1 MGKKIVNVVL
11 FLAVVAAA
19 VGMTIYTGKG
29 AASVMVYNFV
39 FLGVMVLIYLSG
51 MIGGMFKMNR
61 LSEALRHGTE
71 EVSSIFKAPGKAKAE
86 DLSVLNEIFGNTYL
100 DKKMD
105 TFCGSIDKSQEGIGD
120 VEDFINEEEMDLH
133 IHKRLLEMVP
143 DILTSLGILGT
154 FVGLVWGLKNF
165 NPNDYAA
172 MTSSVASLVDGI
184 KVAFLTSIYGIALS
198 IVYTYGMKSEYSSLT
213 ENLQGFLDRFH
224 AYVMPT
230 AENESRNLLVSSQK
244 IQTEAMNKMA
254 EQFSVQMADSFEKV
268 ITPTFRKMNDSLDM
282 LVTSVTRCQQD
293 AVKEILDGFMKEM
306 HNSFQLQFKDFN
318 EALNQLKKAQKENA
332 DYTATLYQTMS
343 TQLSDNY
350 LQQERVMKDAV
361 TELGN
366 LQNRYLTTANRIV
379 QDNQNIQKMQ
389 QQDYQ
394 HVTEYLKEAEQSA
407 AKFWVACNQTMKRY
421 VEAATAGMENAGQ
434 SSQVSAEVLKANR
447 QLIQDF
453 DTKMQE
459 FSQYQKLSYQTM
471 EQVRRLLTD
480 VSLSGKDLQL
490 QSGRVD
496 SISQKASVDKIQR
509 LLEEQGEAQRELLE
523 DISKNIRELS
533 KAAQLIGAVNTV
545 VNENGKLI
553 GHNTD
558 GLGWVRNCREHGF
571 EIRGKK
577 MTIAGSGGAATAIE
591 ITSALEGMSEISI
604 FARKDTFFANA
615 EATVE
620 KIRRHVSGCRVNLYD
635 LEDRD
640 LFYHEI
646 EDSHIFT
653 NATRVGMKPMDQESL
668 IENPEVFR
676 SDLTVSDVV

>member
-11 FLAVVAAA
+11 FLTVVAAA

-105 TFCGSIDKSQEGIGD
+105 TFRGSIDKSQEGIGD

-306 HNSFQLQFKDFN
+306 HNSFQLQFRDFN

-366 LQNRYLTTANRIV
+366 LQNRYLTMANRIV

-421 VEAATAGMENAGQ
+421 VEAAAAGMENAGQ
-434 SSQVSAEVLKANR
+434 SSQASAEVLKANR

-509 LLEEQGEAQRELLE
+509 LLEEQGEAQKELLE

-533 KAAQLIGAVNTV
+533 KAAQK
-545 VNENGKLI
+545 GK
-553 GHNTD
+553 
-558 GLGWVRNCREHGF
+558 F
-571 EIRGKK
+571 
-577 MTIAGSGGAATAIE
+577 S
-591 ITSALEGMSEISI
+591 
-604 FARKDTFFANA
+604 
-615 EATVE
+615 
-620 KIRRHVSGCRVNLYD
+620 
-635 LEDRD
+635 
-640 LFYHEI
+640 LF
-646 EDSHIFT
+646 
-653 NATRVGMKPMDQESL
+653 K
-668 IENPEVFR
+668 
-676 SDLTVSDVV
+676 

>member
-1 MGKKIVNVVL
+1 MGKKVVNVVL
-11 FLAVVAAA
+11 FLTVVAAA

-51 MIGGMFKMNR
+51 MIGGMFKMNH

-86 DLSVLNEIFGNTYL
+86 DLSVLNEIFGEAYL
-100 DKKMD
+100 DKKID
-105 TFCGSIDKSQEGIGD
+105 TFRGSIDKSQEGIGD
-120 VEDFINEEEMDLH
+120 VEDFINEEEIDLH

-306 HNSFQLQFKDFN
+306 HNSFQLQFRDFN

-332 DYTATLYQTMS
+332 DYTA
-343 TQLSDNY
+343 
-350 LQQERVMKDAV
+350 
-361 TELGN
+361 
-366 LQNRYLTTANRIV
+366 
-379 QDNQNIQKMQ
+379 
-389 QQDYQ
+389 
-394 HVTEYLKEAEQSA
+394 
-407 AKFWVACNQTMKRY
+407 
-421 VEAATAGMENAGQ
+421 
-434 SSQVSAEVLKANR
+434 
-447 QLIQDF
+447 
-453 DTKMQE
+453 
-459 FSQYQKLSYQTM
+459 
-471 EQVRRLLTD
+471 
-480 VSLSGKDLQL
+480 
-490 QSGRVD
+490 
-496 SISQKASVDKIQR
+496 
-509 LLEEQGEAQRELLE
+509 
-523 DISKNIRELS
+523 
-533 KAAQLIGAVNTV
+533 
-545 VNENGKLI
+545 
-553 GHNTD
+553 
-558 GLGWVRNCREHGF
+558 
-571 EIRGKK
+571 
-577 MTIAGSGGAATAIE
+577 
-591 ITSALEGMSEISI
+591 
-604 FARKDTFFANA
+604 
-615 EATVE
+615 
-620 KIRRHVSGCRVNLYD
+620 IRR
-635 LEDRD
+635 
-640 LFYHEI
+640 
-646 EDSHIFT
+646 
-653 NATRVGMKPMDQESL
+653 
-668 IENPEVFR
+668 
-676 SDLTVSDVV
+676 

>member
-1 MGKKIVNVVL
+1 MGKKVVNVVL
-11 FLAVVAAA
+11 FLTVVAAA

-51 MIGGMFKMNR
+51 MIGGMFKMNH

-86 DLSVLNEIFGNTYL
+86 DLSVLNEIFGEAYL
-100 DKKMD
+100 DKKID
-105 TFCGSIDKSQEGIGD
+105 TFRGSIDKSQEGIGD
-120 VEDFINEEEMDLH
+120 VEDFINEEEIDLH

-306 HNSFQLQFKDFN
+306 HGSFQLQFRDFN

-350 LQQERVMKDAV
+350 LQQERVMKDAM

-421 VEAATAGMENAGQ
+421 VEAAAAGMENAGQ
-434 SSQVSAEVLKANR
+434 SSQASAEVLKANR

-471 EQVRRLLTD
+471 EQVRRLLAD

-490 QSGRVD
+490 HSGRMD
-496 SISQKASVDKIQR
+496 SVSQKASVDKIQK
-509 LLEEQGEAQRELLE
+509 LLEEQGEAQKELLE
-523 DISKNIRELS
+523 DISRNIRELS
-533 KAAQLIGAVNTV
+533 KAAQK
-545 VNENGKLI
+545 GK
-553 GHNTD
+553 
-558 GLGWVRNCREHGF
+558 F
-571 EIRGKK
+571 
-577 MTIAGSGGAATAIE
+577 S
-591 ITSALEGMSEISI
+591 
-604 FARKDTFFANA
+604 
-615 EATVE
+615 
-620 KIRRHVSGCRVNLYD
+620 
-635 LEDRD
+635 
-640 LFYHEI
+640 LF
-646 EDSHIFT
+646 
-653 NATRVGMKPMDQESL
+653 K
-668 IENPEVFR
+668 
-676 SDLTVSDVV
+676 

>member
-1 MGKKIVNVVL
+1 MGKKVVNVVL
-11 FLAVVAAA
+11 FLTVVAAA

-51 MIGGMFKMNR
+51 MIGGMFKMNH

-86 DLSVLNEIFGNTYL
+86 DLSVLNEIFGEAYL
-100 DKKMD
+100 DKKID
-105 TFCGSIDKSQEGIGD
+105 TFRGSIDKSQEGIGD
-120 VEDFINEEEMDLH
+120 VEDFINEEEIDLH

-306 HNSFQLQFKDFN
+306 HNSFQLQFRDFN

-350 LQQERVMKDAV
+350 LQQERVMKDAM

-434 SSQVSAEVLKANR
+434 SSQASAEVLKANR

-471 EQVRRLLTD
+471 EQVRRLLAD

-490 QSGRVD
+490 HSGRMD
-496 SISQKASVDKIQR
+496 SVSQKASVDKIQK
-509 LLEEQGEAQRELLE
+509 LLEEQGEAQKELLE
-523 DISKNIRELS
+523 DISRNIRELS
-533 KAAQLIGAVNTV
+533 KAAQK
-545 VNENGKLI
+545 GK
-553 GHNTD
+553 
-558 GLGWVRNCREHGF
+558 F
-571 EIRGKK
+571 
-577 MTIAGSGGAATAIE
+577 S
-591 ITSALEGMSEISI
+591 
-604 FARKDTFFANA
+604 
-615 EATVE
+615 
-620 KIRRHVSGCRVNLYD
+620 
-635 LEDRD
+635 
-640 LFYHEI
+640 LF
-646 EDSHIFT
+646 
-653 NATRVGMKPMDQESL
+653 K
-668 IENPEVFR
+668 
-676 SDLTVSDVV
+676 

>member
-11 FLAVVAAA
+11 FLTVVAAA

-105 TFCGSIDKSQEGIGD
+105 TFRGSIDKSQEGIGD

-306 HNSFQLQFKDFN
+306 HNSFQLQFRDFN

-421 VEAATAGMENAGQ
+421 VEAAAAGMENAGQ
-434 SSQVSAEVLKANR
+434 SSRASAEVLKANR

-496 SISQKASVDKIQR
+496 SVSQKASVDKIQR
-509 LLEEQGEAQRELLE
+509 LLEEQGEAQKELLE

-533 KAAQLIGAVNTV
+533 KAAQK
-545 VNENGKLI
+545 GK
-553 GHNTD
+553 
-558 GLGWVRNCREHGF
+558 F
-571 EIRGKK
+571 
-577 MTIAGSGGAATAIE
+577 S
-591 ITSALEGMSEISI
+591 
-604 FARKDTFFANA
+604 
-615 EATVE
+615 
-620 KIRRHVSGCRVNLYD
+620 
-635 LEDRD
+635 
-640 LFYHEI
+640 LF
-646 EDSHIFT
+646 
-653 NATRVGMKPMDQESL
+653 K
-668 IENPEVFR
+668 
-676 SDLTVSDVV
+676 

>member
-105 TFCGSIDKSQEGIGD
+105 TFRGSIDKSQEGIGD

-361 TELGN
+361 TKLGN

-434 SSQVSAEVLKANR
+434 SSQASAEVLKANR

-533 KAAQLIGAVNTV
+533 KAAQK
-545 VNENGKLI
+545 GK
-553 GHNTD
+553 
-558 GLGWVRNCREHGF
+558 F
-571 EIRGKK
+571 
-577 MTIAGSGGAATAIE
+577 S
-591 ITSALEGMSEISI
+591 
-604 FARKDTFFANA
+604 
-615 EATVE
+615 
-620 KIRRHVSGCRVNLYD
+620 
-635 LEDRD
+635 
-640 LFYHEI
+640 LF
-646 EDSHIFT
+646 
-653 NATRVGMKPMDQESL
+653 K
-668 IENPEVFR
+668 
-676 SDLTVSDVV
+676 

>member
-1 MGKKIVNVVL
+1 MGKKIVNIVL

-51 MIGGMFKMNR
+51 MIGGMFKMNH

-86 DLSVLNEIFGNTYL
+86 DLSVLNEIFGEAYL
-100 DKKMD
+100 DKKID
-105 TFCGSIDKSQEGIGD
+105 TFRGSIDKSQEGIGD
-120 VEDFINEEEMDLH
+120 VEDFINEEEIDLH

-306 HNSFQLQFKDFN
+306 HGSFQLQFRDFN

-350 LQQERVMKDAV
+350 LQQERVMKDAM

-421 VEAATAGMENAGQ
+421 VEAAAAGMENAGQ
-434 SSQVSAEVLKANR
+434 SSQASAEVLKANR

-471 EQVRRLLTD
+471 EQVRRLLAD

-490 QSGRVD
+490 HSGRMD
-496 SISQKASVDKIQR
+496 SVSQKTSVDKIQK
-509 LLEEQGEAQRELLE
+509 LLEEQGEAQKELLE
-523 DISKNIRELS
+523 DISRNIRELS
-533 KAAQLIGAVNTV
+533 KAAQK
-545 VNENGKLI
+545 GK
-553 GHNTD
+553 
-558 GLGWVRNCREHGF
+558 F
-571 EIRGKK
+571 
-577 MTIAGSGGAATAIE
+577 S
-591 ITSALEGMSEISI
+591 
-604 FARKDTFFANA
+604 
-615 EATVE
+615 
-620 KIRRHVSGCRVNLYD
+620 
-635 LEDRD
+635 
-640 LFYHEI
+640 LF
-646 EDSHIFT
+646 
-653 NATRVGMKPMDQESL
+653 K
-668 IENPEVFR
+668 
-676 SDLTVSDVV
+676 

>member
-1 MGKKIVNVVL
+1 MGKKVVNVVL
-11 FLAVVAAA
+11 FLTVVAAA

-51 MIGGMFKMNR
+51 MIGGMFKMNH

-86 DLSVLNEIFGNTYL
+86 DLSVLNEIFGEAYL
-100 DKKMD
+100 DKKID
-105 TFCGSIDKSQEGIGD
+105 TFRGSIDKSQEGIGD
-120 VEDFINEEEMDLH
+120 VEDFINEEEIDLH

-306 HNSFQLQFKDFN
+306 HNSFQLQFRDFN

-350 LQQERVMKDAV
+350 LQQERVMKDAM

-434 SSQVSAEVLKANR
+434 SSQASAEVLKANR

-490 QSGRVD
+490 HSGRMD
-496 SISQKASVDKIQR
+496 SVSQKASVDKIQK
-509 LLEEQGEAQRELLE
+509 LLEEQGEAQKELLE
-523 DISKNIRELS
+523 DISRNIRELS
-533 KAAQLIGAVNTV
+533 KAAQK
-545 VNENGKLI
+545 GK
-553 GHNTD
+553 
-558 GLGWVRNCREHGF
+558 F
-571 EIRGKK
+571 
-577 MTIAGSGGAATAIE
+577 S
-591 ITSALEGMSEISI
+591 
-604 FARKDTFFANA
+604 
-615 EATVE
+615 
-620 KIRRHVSGCRVNLYD
+620 
-635 LEDRD
+635 
-640 LFYHEI
+640 LF
-646 EDSHIFT
+646 
-653 NATRVGMKPMDQESL
+653 K
-668 IENPEVFR
+668 
-676 SDLTVSDVV
+676 

>member
-1 MGKKIVNVVL
+1 MGKKVVNVVL
-11 FLAVVAAA
+11 FLTVVAAA

-51 MIGGMFKMNR
+51 MIGGMFKMNH

-86 DLSVLNEIFGNTYL
+86 DLSVLNEIFGEAYL
-100 DKKMD
+100 DKKID
-105 TFCGSIDKSQEGIGD
+105 TFRGSIDKSQEGIGD
-120 VEDFINEEEMDLH
+120 VEDFINEEEIDLH

-306 HNSFQLQFKDFN
+306 HNSFQLQFRDFN

-421 VEAATAGMENAGQ
+421 VEAAAAGMENAGQ
-434 SSQVSAEVLKANR
+434 SSQASAEVLKANR

-453 DTKMQE
+453 DAKMQE

-471 EQVRRLLTD
+471 EQVRRLLAD
-480 VSLSGKDLQL
+480 VSLSRKDLQL
-490 QSGRVD
+490 HSGRMD
-496 SISQKASVDKIQR
+496 SVSQKASVDKIQR
-509 LLEEQGEAQRELLE
+509 LLEEQGEAQKELLE
-523 DISKNIRELS
+523 DISQNIRELS
-533 KAAQLIGAVNTV
+533 KAAQK
-545 VNENGKLI
+545 GK
-553 GHNTD
+553 
-558 GLGWVRNCREHGF
+558 F
-571 EIRGKK
+571 
-577 MTIAGSGGAATAIE
+577 S
-591 ITSALEGMSEISI
+591 
-604 FARKDTFFANA
+604 
-615 EATVE
+615 
-620 KIRRHVSGCRVNLYD
+620 
-635 LEDRD
+635 
-640 LFYHEI
+640 LF
-646 EDSHIFT
+646 
-653 NATRVGMKPMDQESL
+653 K
-668 IENPEVFR
+668 
-676 SDLTVSDVV
+676 

>member
-105 TFCGSIDKSQEGIGD
+105 TFRGSIDKSQEGIGD

-306 HNSFQLQFKDFN
+306 HNSFQLQFQDFN

-421 VEAATAGMENAGQ
+421 VEAAAAGMENAGQ
-434 SSQVSAEVLKANR
+434 SSQASAEVLKANR

-533 KAAQLIGAVNTV
+533 KAAQK
-545 VNENGKLI
+545 GK
-553 GHNTD
+553 
-558 GLGWVRNCREHGF
+558 F
-571 EIRGKK
+571 
-577 MTIAGSGGAATAIE
+577 S
-591 ITSALEGMSEISI
+591 
-604 FARKDTFFANA
+604 
-615 EATVE
+615 
-620 KIRRHVSGCRVNLYD
+620 
-635 LEDRD
+635 
-640 LFYHEI
+640 LF
-646 EDSHIFT
+646 
-653 NATRVGMKPMDQESL
+653 K
-668 IENPEVFR
+668 
-676 SDLTVSDVV
+676 

>member
-11 FLAVVAAA
+11 FLTVVAAA

-105 TFCGSIDKSQEGIGD
+105 TFRGSIDKSQEGIGD

-306 HNSFQLQFKDFN
+306 HNSFQLQFRDFN

-421 VEAATAGMENAGQ
+421 VEAAAAGMENAGQ
-434 SSQVSAEVLKANR
+434 SSQASAEVLKANR

-496 SISQKASVDKIQR
+496 SVSQKASVDKIQR

-533 KAAQLIGAVNTV
+533 KAAQK
-545 VNENGKLI
+545 GK
-553 GHNTD
+553 
-558 GLGWVRNCREHGF
+558 F
-571 EIRGKK
+571 
-577 MTIAGSGGAATAIE
+577 S
-591 ITSALEGMSEISI
+591 
-604 FARKDTFFANA
+604 
-615 EATVE
+615 
-620 KIRRHVSGCRVNLYD
+620 
-635 LEDRD
+635 
-640 LFYHEI
+640 LF
-646 EDSHIFT
+646 
-653 NATRVGMKPMDQESL
+653 K
-668 IENPEVFR
+668 
-676 SDLTVSDVV
+676 

>member
-11 FLAVVAAA
+11 FLAVVATA

-434 SSQVSAEVLKANR
+434 SSQASAEVLKANR

-533 KAAQLIGAVNTV
+533 KAAQK
-545 VNENGKLI
+545 GK
-553 GHNTD
+553 
-558 GLGWVRNCREHGF
+558 F
-571 EIRGKK
+571 
-577 MTIAGSGGAATAIE
+577 S
-591 ITSALEGMSEISI
+591 
-604 FARKDTFFANA
+604 
-615 EATVE
+615 
-620 KIRRHVSGCRVNLYD
+620 
-635 LEDRD
+635 
-640 LFYHEI
+640 LF
-646 EDSHIFT
+646 
-653 NATRVGMKPMDQESL
+653 K
-668 IENPEVFR
+668 
-676 SDLTVSDVV
+676 

>member
-434 SSQVSAEVLKANR
+434 SSQASAEVLKANR

-490 QSGRVD
+490 QNGRVD

-533 KAAQLIGAVNTV
+533 KAAQK
-545 VNENGKLI
+545 GK
-553 GHNTD
+553 
-558 GLGWVRNCREHGF
+558 F
-571 EIRGKK
+571 
-577 MTIAGSGGAATAIE
+577 S
-591 ITSALEGMSEISI
+591 
-604 FARKDTFFANA
+604 
-615 EATVE
+615 
-620 KIRRHVSGCRVNLYD
+620 
-635 LEDRD
+635 
-640 LFYHEI
+640 LF
-646 EDSHIFT
+646 
-653 NATRVGMKPMDQESL
+653 K
-668 IENPEVFR
+668 
-676 SDLTVSDVV
+676 

>member
-11 FLAVVAAA
+11 FLTVVAAA

-105 TFCGSIDKSQEGIGD
+105 TFRGSIDKSQEGIGD

-434 SSQVSAEVLKANR
+434 SSQASAEVLKANR

-509 LLEEQGEAQRELLE
+509 LLE

-533 KAAQLIGAVNTV
+533 KAAQK
-545 VNENGKLI
+545 GK
-553 GHNTD
+553 
-558 GLGWVRNCREHGF
+558 F
-571 EIRGKK
+571 
-577 MTIAGSGGAATAIE
+577 S
-591 ITSALEGMSEISI
+591 
-604 FARKDTFFANA
+604 
-615 EATVE
+615 
-620 KIRRHVSGCRVNLYD
+620 
-635 LEDRD
+635 
-640 LFYHEI
+640 LF
-646 EDSHIFT
+646 
-653 NATRVGMKPMDQESL
+653 K
-668 IENPEVFR
+668 
-676 SDLTVSDVV
+676 

>member
-434 SSQVSAEVLKANR
+434 SSQASAEVLKANR

-509 LLEEQGEAQRELLE
+509 LLEEQGGGSERTSGRYFQEYPGAFKSSTER
-523 DISKNIRELS
+523 KV
-533 KAAQLIGAVNTV
+533 QLIQ
-545 VNENGKLI
+545 
-553 GHNTD
+553 
-558 GLGWVRNCREHGF
+558 
-571 EIRGKK
+571 IRG
-577 MTIAGSGGAATAIE
+577 E
-591 ITSALEGMSEISI
+591 
-604 FARKDTFFANA
+604 
-615 EATVE
+615 
-620 KIRRHVSGCRVNLYD
+620 LY
-635 LEDRD
+635 
-640 LFYHEI
+640 
-646 EDSHIFT
+646 
-653 NATRVGMKPMDQESL
+653 A
-668 IENPEVFR
+668 
-676 SDLTVSDVV
+676 

>member
-1 MGKKIVNVVL
+1 MGKKVVNVVL
-11 FLAVVAAA
+11 FLTVVAAA

-51 MIGGMFKMNR
+51 MIGGMFKMNH

-86 DLSVLNEIFGNTYL
+86 DLSVLNEIFGEAYL
-100 DKKMD
+100 DKKID
-105 TFCGSIDKSQEGIGD
+105 TFRGSIDKSQEGIGD
-120 VEDFINEEEMDLH
+120 VEDFINEEEIDLH

-306 HNSFQLQFKDFN
+306 HNSFQLQFRDFN

-350 LQQERVMKDAV
+350 LQQERVMKDAM

-434 SSQVSAEVLKANR
+434 SSQASAEVLKANR
-447 QLIQDF
+447 QLIQNF

-459 FSQYQKLSYQTM
+459 FSQYQRLSYQTM
-471 EQVRRLLTD
+471 EQVRRLLAD

-490 QSGRVD
+490 HSGRMD
-496 SISQKASVDKIQR
+496 SVSQKASVDKIQK
-509 LLEEQGEAQRELLE
+509 LLEEQGEAQKELLE
-523 DISKNIRELS
+523 DISRNIRELS
-533 KAAQLIGAVNTV
+533 KAAQK
-545 VNENGKLI
+545 GK
-553 GHNTD
+553 
-558 GLGWVRNCREHGF
+558 F
-571 EIRGKK
+571 
-577 MTIAGSGGAATAIE
+577 S
-591 ITSALEGMSEISI
+591 
-604 FARKDTFFANA
+604 
-615 EATVE
+615 
-620 KIRRHVSGCRVNLYD
+620 
-635 LEDRD
+635 
-640 LFYHEI
+640 LF
-646 EDSHIFT
+646 
-653 NATRVGMKPMDQESL
+653 K
-668 IENPEVFR
+668 
-676 SDLTVSDVV
+676 

>member
-105 TFCGSIDKSQEGIGD
+105 TFRGSIDKSQEGIGD

-434 SSQVSAEVLKANR
+434 SSQASAEVLKANR

-509 LLEEQGEAQRELLE
+509 LLEEQGRLRENFWKIFPRISGSFQKQHRKESSAYSNKRRIICVKEEKTKTE
-523 DISKNIRELS
+523 DLMSGVLIR
-533 KAAQLIGAVNTV
+533 I
-545 VNENGKLI
+545 
-553 GHNTD
+553 
-558 GLGWVRNCREHGF
+558 
-571 EIRGKK
+571 
-577 MTIAGSGGAATAIE
+577 
-591 ITSALEGMSEISI
+591 
-604 FARKDTFFANA
+604 
-615 EATVE
+615 
-620 KIRRHVSGCRVNLYD
+620 
-635 LEDRD
+635 
-640 LFYHEI
+640 
-646 EDSHIFT
+646 
-653 NATRVGMKPMDQESL
+653 
-668 IENPEVFR
+668 
-676 SDLTVSDVV
+676 

>member
-11 FLAVVAAA
+11 FLAVVATA

-105 TFCGSIDKSQEGIGD
+105 TFRGSIDKSQEGIGD

-434 SSQVSAEVLKANR
+434 SSQASADVLKANR

-533 KAAQLIGAVNTV
+533 KAAQK
-545 VNENGKLI
+545 GK
-553 GHNTD
+553 
-558 GLGWVRNCREHGF
+558 F
-571 EIRGKK
+571 
-577 MTIAGSGGAATAIE
+577 S
-591 ITSALEGMSEISI
+591 
-604 FARKDTFFANA
+604 
-615 EATVE
+615 
-620 KIRRHVSGCRVNLYD
+620 
-635 LEDRD
+635 
-640 LFYHEI
+640 LF
-646 EDSHIFT
+646 
-653 NATRVGMKPMDQESL
+653 K
-668 IENPEVFR
+668 
-676 SDLTVSDVV
+676 

>member
-1 MGKKIVNVVL
+1 MGKKVVNVVL

-29 AASVMVYNFV
+29 TASVMVYNFV
-39 FLGVMVLIYLSG
+39 FLGIMVLIYLTG

-61 LSEALRHGTE
+61 LSKALRHGTE
-71 EVSSIFKAPGKAKAE
+71 EVSGIFKAPGKAKAE
-86 DLSVLNEIFGNTYL
+86 DLSVLNEIFGDAYL

-105 TFCGSIDKSQEGIGD
+105 TFRGSIDKSQEGIGD
-120 VEDFINEEEMDLH
+120 VEDFINEEEVDLH

-306 HNSFQLQFKDFN
+306 HNSFQLQFQDFN
-318 EALNQLKKAQKENA
+318 EALNQLKKAQKDNA

-343 TQLSDNY
+343 SQLSDNY
-350 LQQERVMKDAV
+350 LQQERVMKKAV

-407 AKFWVACNQTMKRY
+407 AKFWVVCNQTMKRY
-421 VEAATAGMENAGQ
+421 VEAAAAGMENAGQ
-434 SSQVSAEVLKANR
+434 SSQASTEVLKANR
-447 QLIQDF
+447 QLIQEF

-471 EQVRRLLTD
+471 EQVRRLLSD

-490 QSGRVD
+490 HSGRVD
-496 SISQKASVDKIQR
+496 ELGQKASVDKIQR
-509 LLEEQGEAQRELLE
+509 LLEEQGETQKELLE

-533 KAAQLIGAVNTV
+533 KAAQK
-545 VNENGKLI
+545 GK
-553 GHNTD
+553 
-558 GLGWVRNCREHGF
+558 F
-571 EIRGKK
+571 
-577 MTIAGSGGAATAIE
+577 S
-591 ITSALEGMSEISI
+591 
-604 FARKDTFFANA
+604 
-615 EATVE
+615 
-620 KIRRHVSGCRVNLYD
+620 
-635 LEDRD
+635 
-640 LFYHEI
+640 LF
-646 EDSHIFT
+646 
-653 NATRVGMKPMDQESL
+653 K
-668 IENPEVFR
+668 
-676 SDLTVSDVV
+676 

>member
-1 MGKKIVNVVL
+1 MGKKVVNVVL
-11 FLAVVAAA
+11 FLTVVAAA

-51 MIGGMFKMNR
+51 MIGGMFKMNH

-71 EVSSIFKAPGKAKAE
+71 EVSSVFKAPGKAKAE
-86 DLSVLNEIFGNTYL
+86 DLSVLNEIFGEAYL
-100 DKKMD
+100 DKKID
-105 TFCGSIDKSQEGIGD
+105 TFRGSIDKSQEGIGD
-120 VEDFINEEEMDLH
+120 VEDFINEEEIDLH

-154 FVGLVWGLKNF
+154 FLGLVWGLKNF

-306 HNSFQLQFKDFN
+306 HGSFQMQFRDFN

-421 VEAATAGMENAGQ
+421 VEAAAAGMENAGQ
-434 SSQVSAEVLKANR
+434 SSQASAEVLKANR

-453 DTKMQE
+453 DAKMQE

-471 EQVRRLLTD
+471 EQVRRLLAD

-490 QSGRVD
+490 HSGRMD
-496 SISQKASVDKIQR
+496 SVSQKASVDKLQK
-509 LLEEQGEAQRELLE
+509 LLEEQGEAQKELLE
-523 DISKNIRELS
+523 DISRNIRELS
-533 KAAQLIGAVNTV
+533 KAAQK
-545 VNENGKLI
+545 GK
-553 GHNTD
+553 
-558 GLGWVRNCREHGF
+558 F
-571 EIRGKK
+571 
-577 MTIAGSGGAATAIE
+577 S
-591 ITSALEGMSEISI
+591 
-604 FARKDTFFANA
+604 
-615 EATVE
+615 
-620 KIRRHVSGCRVNLYD
+620 
-635 LEDRD
+635 
-640 LFYHEI
+640 LF
-646 EDSHIFT
+646 
-653 NATRVGMKPMDQESL
+653 K
-668 IENPEVFR
+668 
-676 SDLTVSDVV
+676 

>member
-1 MGKKIVNVVL
+1 MGKKVVNVVL
-11 FLAVVAAA
+11 FLTVVAAA

-51 MIGGMFKMNR
+51 MIGGMFKMNH

-86 DLSVLNEIFGNTYL
+86 DLSVLNEIFGEAYL
-100 DKKMD
+100 DKKID
-105 TFCGSIDKSQEGIGD
+105 TFRGSIDKSQEGIGD
-120 VEDFINEEEMDLH
+120 VEDFINEEEIDLH

-165 NPNDYAA
+165 NPSDYAA

-306 HNSFQLQFKDFN
+306 HGSFQLQFRDFN

-350 LQQERVMKDAV
+350 LQQERVMKDAM

-421 VEAATAGMENAGQ
+421 VEAAAAGMENAGQ
-434 SSQVSAEVLKANR
+434 SSQASAEVLKANR

-471 EQVRRLLTD
+471 EQVRRLLAD

-490 QSGRVD
+490 HSGRMD
-496 SISQKASVDKIQR
+496 SVSQKASVDKIQK
-509 LLEEQGEAQRELLE
+509 LLEEQGEAQKELLE
-523 DISKNIRELS
+523 DISRNIRELS
-533 KAAQLIGAVNTV
+533 KAAQK
-545 VNENGKLI
+545 GK
-553 GHNTD
+553 
-558 GLGWVRNCREHGF
+558 F
-571 EIRGKK
+571 
-577 MTIAGSGGAATAIE
+577 S
-591 ITSALEGMSEISI
+591 
-604 FARKDTFFANA
+604 
-615 EATVE
+615 
-620 KIRRHVSGCRVNLYD
+620 
-635 LEDRD
+635 
-640 LFYHEI
+640 LF
-646 EDSHIFT
+646 
-653 NATRVGMKPMDQESL
+653 K
-668 IENPEVFR
+668 
-676 SDLTVSDVV
+676 

>member
-1 MGKKIVNVVL
+1 MGKKVVNVVL
-11 FLAVVAAA
+11 FLTVVAAA

-51 MIGGMFKMNR
+51 MIGGMFKMNH

-86 DLSVLNEIFGNTYL
+86 DLSVLNEIFGEAYL
-100 DKKMD
+100 DKKID
-105 TFCGSIDKSQEGIGD
+105 TFRGSIDKSQEGIGD
-120 VEDFINEEEMDLH
+120 VEDFINEEEIDLH

-306 HNSFQLQFKDFN
+306 HNSFQLQFRDFN

-350 LQQERVMKDAV
+350 LQQERVMKDAM

-407 AKFWVACNQTMKRY
+407 AKFWVACSQTMKRY

-434 SSQVSAEVLKANR
+434 SSQASAEVLKANR

-490 QSGRVD
+490 QSGRMD
-496 SISQKASVDKIQR
+496 SISQKASVDKIQK
-509 LLEEQGEAQRELLE
+509 LLEEQGEAQKELLE
-523 DISKNIRELS
+523 DISRNIRELS
-533 KAAQLIGAVNTV
+533 KAAQK
-545 VNENGKLI
+545 GK
-553 GHNTD
+553 
-558 GLGWVRNCREHGF
+558 F
-571 EIRGKK
+571 
-577 MTIAGSGGAATAIE
+577 S
-591 ITSALEGMSEISI
+591 
-604 FARKDTFFANA
+604 
-615 EATVE
+615 
-620 KIRRHVSGCRVNLYD
+620 
-635 LEDRD
+635 
-640 LFYHEI
+640 LF
-646 EDSHIFT
+646 
-653 NATRVGMKPMDQESL
+653 K
-668 IENPEVFR
+668 
-676 SDLTVSDVV
+676 

>member
-1 MGKKIVNVVL
+1 MGKKVVNVVL
-11 FLAVVAAA
+11 FLTVVVAA

-39 FLGVMVLIYLSG
+39 FFGVMVLIYLSG
-51 MIGGMFKMNR
+51 MIGGMFKMNH

-86 DLSVLNEIFGNTYL
+86 DLSVLNEIFGEAYL
-100 DKKMD
+100 DKKID
-105 TFCGSIDKSQEGIGD
+105 TFRGSIDKSQEGIGD
-120 VEDFINEEEMDLH
+120 VEDFINEEEIDLH

-306 HNSFQLQFKDFN
+306 HGSFQLQFRDFN

-350 LQQERVMKDAV
+350 LQQERVMKDAM

-421 VEAATAGMENAGQ
+421 VEAAAAGMENAGQ
-434 SSQVSAEVLKANR
+434 SSQASAEVLKANR

-471 EQVRRLLTD
+471 EQVRHLLAD

-490 QSGRVD
+490 HSGRMD
-496 SISQKASVDKIQR
+496 SVSQKASVDKIQK
-509 LLEEQGEAQRELLE
+509 LLEEQGEAQKELLE
-523 DISKNIRELS
+523 DISRNIRELS
-533 KAAQLIGAVNTV
+533 KAAQK
-545 VNENGKLI
+545 GK
-553 GHNTD
+553 
-558 GLGWVRNCREHGF
+558 F
-571 EIRGKK
+571 
-577 MTIAGSGGAATAIE
+577 S
-591 ITSALEGMSEISI
+591 
-604 FARKDTFFANA
+604 
-615 EATVE
+615 
-620 KIRRHVSGCRVNLYD
+620 
-635 LEDRD
+635 
-640 LFYHEI
+640 LF
-646 EDSHIFT
+646 
-653 NATRVGMKPMDQESL
+653 K
-668 IENPEVFR
+668 
-676 SDLTVSDVV
+676 

>member
-105 TFCGSIDKSQEGIGD
+105 TFRGSIDKSQEGIGD

-379 QDNQNIQKMQ
+379 QDNQNIQKIQ

-434 SSQVSAEVLKANR
+434 SSQASAEVLKANR

-533 KAAQLIGAVNTV
+533 KAAQK
-545 VNENGKLI
+545 GK
-553 GHNTD
+553 
-558 GLGWVRNCREHGF
+558 F
-571 EIRGKK
+571 
-577 MTIAGSGGAATAIE
+577 S
-591 ITSALEGMSEISI
+591 
-604 FARKDTFFANA
+604 
-615 EATVE
+615 
-620 KIRRHVSGCRVNLYD
+620 
-635 LEDRD
+635 
-640 LFYHEI
+640 LF
-646 EDSHIFT
+646 
-653 NATRVGMKPMDQESL
+653 K
-668 IENPEVFR
+668 
-676 SDLTVSDVV
+676 

>member
-1 MGKKIVNVVL
+1 MGKKIVNIVL

-39 FLGVMVLIYLSG
+39 FFGVMVLIYLSG
-51 MIGGMFKMNR
+51 MIGGMFKMNH

-86 DLSVLNEIFGNTYL
+86 DLSVLNEIFGEAYL
-100 DKKMD
+100 DKKID
-105 TFCGSIDKSQEGIGD
+105 TFRGSIDKSQEGIGD
-120 VEDFINEEEMDLH
+120 VEDFINEEEIDLH

-306 HNSFQLQFKDFN
+306 HGSFQLQFRDFN

-343 TQLSDNY
+343 IQLSDNY
-350 LQQERVMKDAV
+350 LQQERVMKDAM

-421 VEAATAGMENAGQ
+421 VEAAAAGMENAGQ
-434 SSQVSAEVLKANR
+434 SSQASAEVLKANR

-471 EQVRRLLTD
+471 EQVRRLLAD

-490 QSGRVD
+490 HSGRMD
-496 SISQKASVDKIQR
+496 SVSQKASVDKIQK
-509 LLEEQGEAQRELLE
+509 LLEEQGEAQKELLE
-523 DISKNIRELS
+523 DISRNIRELS
-533 KAAQLIGAVNTV
+533 KAAQK
-545 VNENGKLI
+545 GK
-553 GHNTD
+553 
-558 GLGWVRNCREHGF
+558 F
-571 EIRGKK
+571 
-577 MTIAGSGGAATAIE
+577 S
-591 ITSALEGMSEISI
+591 
-604 FARKDTFFANA
+604 
-615 EATVE
+615 
-620 KIRRHVSGCRVNLYD
+620 
-635 LEDRD
+635 
-640 LFYHEI
+640 LF
-646 EDSHIFT
+646 
-653 NATRVGMKPMDQESL
+653 K
-668 IENPEVFR
+668 
-676 SDLTVSDVV
+676 

>member
-1 MGKKIVNVVL
+1 MGKKVVNVVL
-11 FLAVVAAA
+11 FLTVVVAA

-39 FLGVMVLIYLSG
+39 FFGVMVLIYLSG
-51 MIGGMFKMNR
+51 MIGGMFKMNH

-86 DLSVLNEIFGNTYL
+86 DLSVLNEIFGEAYL
-100 DKKMD
+100 DKKID
-105 TFCGSIDKSQEGIGD
+105 TFRGSIDKSQEGIGD
-120 VEDFINEEEMDLH
+120 VEDFINEEEIDLH

-306 HNSFQLQFKDFN
+306 HGSFQLQFRDFN

-350 LQQERVMKDAV
+350 LQQERVMKDAM

-421 VEAATAGMENAGQ
+421 VEAAAAGMENAGQ
-434 SSQVSAEVLKANR
+434 SSQASAEVLKANR

-471 EQVRRLLTD
+471 EQVRRLLAD

-490 QSGRVD
+490 HSGRMD
-496 SISQKASVDKIQR
+496 SVSQKASVDRIQK
-509 LLEEQGEAQRELLE
+509 LLEEQGEAQKELLE
-523 DISKNIRELS
+523 DISRNIRELS
-533 KAAQLIGAVNTV
+533 KAAQK
-545 VNENGKLI
+545 GK
-553 GHNTD
+553 
-558 GLGWVRNCREHGF
+558 F
-571 EIRGKK
+571 
-577 MTIAGSGGAATAIE
+577 S
-591 ITSALEGMSEISI
+591 
-604 FARKDTFFANA
+604 
-615 EATVE
+615 
-620 KIRRHVSGCRVNLYD
+620 
-635 LEDRD
+635 
-640 LFYHEI
+640 LF
-646 EDSHIFT
+646 
-653 NATRVGMKPMDQESL
+653 K
-668 IENPEVFR
+668 
-676 SDLTVSDVV
+676 

>member
-1 MGKKIVNVVL
+1 MGKKVVNVVL
-11 FLAVVAAA
+11 FLTVVAAA

-39 FLGVMVLIYLSG
+39 FFGVMVLIYLSG
-51 MIGGMFKMNR
+51 MIGGMFKMNH

-86 DLSVLNEIFGNTYL
+86 DLSVLNEIFGEAYL
-100 DKKMD
+100 DKKID
-105 TFCGSIDKSQEGIGD
+105 TFRGSIDKSQEGIGD
-120 VEDFINEEEMDLH
+120 VEDFINEEEIDLH

-306 HNSFQLQFKDFN
+306 HGSFQLQFRDFN

-350 LQQERVMKDAV
+350 LQQERVMKDAM

-421 VEAATAGMENAGQ
+421 VEAAAAGMENAGQ
-434 SSQVSAEVLKANR
+434 SSQASAEVLKANR

-471 EQVRRLLTD
+471 EQVRRLLAD

-490 QSGRVD
+490 HSGRMD
-496 SISQKASVDKIQR
+496 SVSQKTSVDKIQK
-509 LLEEQGEAQRELLE
+509 LLEEQGEAQKELLE
-523 DISKNIRELS
+523 DISRNIRELS
-533 KAAQLIGAVNTV
+533 KAAQK
-545 VNENGKLI
+545 GK
-553 GHNTD
+553 
-558 GLGWVRNCREHGF
+558 F
-571 EIRGKK
+571 
-577 MTIAGSGGAATAIE
+577 S
-591 ITSALEGMSEISI
+591 
-604 FARKDTFFANA
+604 
-615 EATVE
+615 
-620 KIRRHVSGCRVNLYD
+620 
-635 LEDRD
+635 
-640 LFYHEI
+640 LF
-646 EDSHIFT
+646 
-653 NATRVGMKPMDQESL
+653 K
-668 IENPEVFR
+668 
-676 SDLTVSDVV
+676 

>member
-434 SSQVSAEVLKANR
+434 SSQASADVLKANR

-533 KAAQLIGAVNTV
+533 KAAQK
-545 VNENGKLI
+545 GK
-553 GHNTD
+553 
-558 GLGWVRNCREHGF
+558 F
-571 EIRGKK
+571 
-577 MTIAGSGGAATAIE
+577 S
-591 ITSALEGMSEISI
+591 
-604 FARKDTFFANA
+604 
-615 EATVE
+615 
-620 KIRRHVSGCRVNLYD
+620 
-635 LEDRD
+635 
-640 LFYHEI
+640 LF
-646 EDSHIFT
+646 
-653 NATRVGMKPMDQESL
+653 K
-668 IENPEVFR
+668 
-676 SDLTVSDVV
+676 

>member
-1 MGKKIVNVVL
+1 MGRKIVNVVL
-11 FLAVVAAA
+11 FLTVVAAA

-71 EVSSIFKAPGKAKAE
+71 EVSSIFKAPGKARAE
-86 DLSVLNEIFGNTYL
+86 DLSVLNEIFGNVYL
-100 DKKMD
+100 DKKID
-105 TFCGSIDKSQEGIGD
+105 TFRGSIDKSQEGIGD
-120 VEDFINEEEMDLH
+120 VEDFINEEEVDLH

-306 HNSFQLQFKDFN
+306 HGSFQMQFRDFN

-332 DYTATLYQTMS
+332 DYTAALYQTMS

-350 LQQERVMKDAV
+350 LQQEKAMKDAV

-421 VEAATAGMENAGQ
+421 VEAAAAGMENVGQ
-434 SSQVSAEVLKANR
+434 SSQVSTEVLKANR
-447 QLIQDF
+447 QMVQDF
-453 DTKMQE
+453 DAKMQE
-459 FSQYQKLSYQTM
+459 FAQYQKLSYQTM
-471 EQVRRLLTD
+471 EQVRRLLAD
-480 VSLSGKDLQL
+480 VSLSGNGKDMQL
-490 QSGRVD
+490 TPGRMSAEAERV
-496 SISQKASVDKIQR
+496 SVDKIQK
-509 LLEEQGEAQRELLE
+509 LLEEQGETQKELLE
-523 DISKNIRELS
+523 DISRNIRELS
-533 KAAQLIGAVNTV
+533 RAAQK
-545 VNENGKLI
+545 GK
-553 GHNTD
+553 
-558 GLGWVRNCREHGF
+558 F
-571 EIRGKK
+571 
-577 MTIAGSGGAATAIE
+577 S
-591 ITSALEGMSEISI
+591 
-604 FARKDTFFANA
+604 
-615 EATVE
+615 
-620 KIRRHVSGCRVNLYD
+620 
-635 LEDRD
+635 
-640 LFYHEI
+640 LF
-646 EDSHIFT
+646 
-653 NATRVGMKPMDQESL
+653 K
-668 IENPEVFR
+668 
-676 SDLTVSDVV
+676 

>member
-105 TFCGSIDKSQEGIGD
+105 TFRGSIDKSQEGIGD

-407 AKFWVACNQTMKRY
+407 AKFWVTCNQTMKRY

-434 SSQVSAEVLKANR
+434 SSQASAEVLKANR

-533 KAAQLIGAVNTV
+533 KAAQK
-545 VNENGKLI
+545 GK
-553 GHNTD
+553 
-558 GLGWVRNCREHGF
+558 F
-571 EIRGKK
+571 
-577 MTIAGSGGAATAIE
+577 S
-591 ITSALEGMSEISI
+591 
-604 FARKDTFFANA
+604 
-615 EATVE
+615 
-620 KIRRHVSGCRVNLYD
+620 
-635 LEDRD
+635 
-640 LFYHEI
+640 LF
-646 EDSHIFT
+646 
-653 NATRVGMKPMDQESL
+653 K
-668 IENPEVFR
+668 
-676 SDLTVSDVV
+676 

>member
-11 FLAVVAAA
+11 FLTVVAAA

-105 TFCGSIDKSQEGIGD
+105 TFRGSIDKSQEGIGD

-306 HNSFQLQFKDFN
+306 HNSFQLQFRDFN

-434 SSQVSAEVLKANR
+434 SSQASAEVLKANR

-496 SISQKASVDKIQR
+496 SVSQKASVDKIQR

-533 KAAQLIGAVNTV
+533 KAAQK
-545 VNENGKLI
+545 GK
-553 GHNTD
+553 
-558 GLGWVRNCREHGF
+558 F
-571 EIRGKK
+571 
-577 MTIAGSGGAATAIE
+577 S
-591 ITSALEGMSEISI
+591 
-604 FARKDTFFANA
+604 
-615 EATVE
+615 
-620 KIRRHVSGCRVNLYD
+620 
-635 LEDRD
+635 
-640 LFYHEI
+640 LF
-646 EDSHIFT
+646 
-653 NATRVGMKPMDQESL
+653 K
-668 IENPEVFR
+668 
-676 SDLTVSDVV
+676 

>member
-1 MGKKIVNVVL
+1 MGKKVVNVVL
-11 FLAVVAAA
+11 FLTVVAAA

-51 MIGGMFKMNR
+51 MIGGMFKMNH

-86 DLSVLNEIFGNTYL
+86 DLSVLNEIFGEAYL
-100 DKKMD
+100 DKKID
-105 TFCGSIDKSQEGIGD
+105 TFRGSIDKSQEGIGD
-120 VEDFINEEEMDLH
+120 VEDFINEEEIDLH

-306 HNSFQLQFKDFN
+306 HNSFQLQFRDFN

-350 LQQERVMKDAV
+350 LQQERVMKDAM

-434 SSQVSAEVLKANR
+434 SSQASAEVLKANR

-471 EQVRRLLTD
+471 EQVRRLLAD

-490 QSGRVD
+490 HSGRVD
-496 SISQKASVDKIQR
+496 SISQKASVDKIQK
-509 LLEEQGEAQRELLE
+509 LLEEQGEAQKELLE
-523 DISKNIRELS
+523 DISRNIRELS
-533 KAAQLIGAVNTV
+533 KAAQK
-545 VNENGKLI
+545 GK
-553 GHNTD
+553 
-558 GLGWVRNCREHGF
+558 F
-571 EIRGKK
+571 
-577 MTIAGSGGAATAIE
+577 S
-591 ITSALEGMSEISI
+591 
-604 FARKDTFFANA
+604 
-615 EATVE
+615 
-620 KIRRHVSGCRVNLYD
+620 
-635 LEDRD
+635 
-640 LFYHEI
+640 LF
-646 EDSHIFT
+646 
-653 NATRVGMKPMDQESL
+653 K
-668 IENPEVFR
+668 
-676 SDLTVSDVV
+676 

>member
-1 MGKKIVNVVL
+1 MGKKIVNIVL

-39 FLGVMVLIYLSG
+39 FFGVMVLIYLSG
-51 MIGGMFKMNR
+51 MIGGMFKMNH

-86 DLSVLNEIFGNTYL
+86 DLSVLNEIFGEAYL
-100 DKKMD
+100 DKKID
-105 TFCGSIDKSQEGIGD
+105 TFRGSIDKSQEGIGD
-120 VEDFINEEEMDLH
+120 VEDFINEEEIDLH

-306 HNSFQLQFKDFN
+306 HGSFQLQFRDFN

-332 DYTATLYQTMS
+332 DYTATLYQMMS

-421 VEAATAGMENAGQ
+421 VEAAAAGMENAGQ
-434 SSQVSAEVLKANR
+434 SSQASAEVLKANR

-471 EQVRRLLTD
+471 EQVRRLLAD

-490 QSGRVD
+490 HSGRMD
-496 SISQKASVDKIQR
+496 SVSQKASVDKIQK
-509 LLEEQGEAQRELLE
+509 LLEEQGEAQKELLE
-523 DISKNIRELS
+523 DISRNIRELS
-533 KAAQLIGAVNTV
+533 KAAQK
-545 VNENGKLI
+545 GK
-553 GHNTD
+553 
-558 GLGWVRNCREHGF
+558 F
-571 EIRGKK
+571 
-577 MTIAGSGGAATAIE
+577 S
-591 ITSALEGMSEISI
+591 
-604 FARKDTFFANA
+604 
-615 EATVE
+615 
-620 KIRRHVSGCRVNLYD
+620 
-635 LEDRD
+635 
-640 LFYHEI
+640 LF
-646 EDSHIFT
+646 
-653 NATRVGMKPMDQESL
+653 K
-668 IENPEVFR
+668 
-676 SDLTVSDVV
+676 

>member
-1 MGKKIVNVVL
+1 MGKKVVNVVL
-11 FLAVVAAA
+11 FLTVVVAA

-39 FLGVMVLIYLSG
+39 FFGVMVLIYLSG
-51 MIGGMFKMNR
+51 MIGGMFKMNH

-86 DLSVLNEIFGNTYL
+86 DLSVLNEIFGEAYL
-100 DKKMD
+100 DKKID
-105 TFCGSIDKSQEGIGD
+105 TFRGSIDKSQEGIGD
-120 VEDFINEEEMDLH
+120 VEDFINEEEIDLH

-306 HNSFQLQFKDFN
+306 HGSFQLQFRDFN

-350 LQQERVMKDAV
+350 LQQERVMKDAM

-421 VEAATAGMENAGQ
+421 VEAAAAGMENAGQ
-434 SSQVSAEVLKANR
+434 SSQASAEVLKANR

-471 EQVRRLLTD
+471 EQVRRLLAD

-490 QSGRVD
+490 HSGRMD
-496 SISQKASVDKIQR
+496 SVSQKASVDKIQK
-509 LLEEQGEAQRELLE
+509 LLEEQGEAQKELLE
-523 DISKNIRELS
+523 DISRNIRELS
-533 KAAQLIGAVNTV
+533 KAAQK
-545 VNENGKLI
+545 GK
-553 GHNTD
+553 
-558 GLGWVRNCREHGF
+558 F
-571 EIRGKK
+571 
-577 MTIAGSGGAATAIE
+577 
-591 ITSALEGMSEISI
+591 
-604 FARKDTFFANA
+604 
-615 EATVE
+615 
-620 KIRRHVSGCRVNLYD
+620 NL
-635 LEDRD
+635 
-640 LFYHEI
+640 F
-646 EDSHIFT
+646 
-653 NATRVGMKPMDQESL
+653 K
-668 IENPEVFR
+668 
-676 SDLTVSDVV
+676 